1 MQKELILEELK
12 GLIKQIRPSI
22 DISGVTEQT
31 ELVRELGLDS
41 LTILLLSLGI
51 ENKFGFQFKGAPK
64 FNTVGQVIEFVQEQT
79 A

>member
-1 MQKELILEELK
+1 MQRDLVLEELK

-22 DISGVTEQT
+22 DLSEVTEQT

-41 LTILLLSLGI
+41 LTVLLLSLGI
-51 ENKFGFQFKGAPK
+51 ENKFGFRFQGAPK
-64 FNTVGQVIEFVQEQT
+64 FNTVGQVIDFVLEHT